1 MKFGTSILTLALAGT
16 AAAFAPQQSVTSSTS
31 LNAAGLDSLKE
42 LAPKLNPI
50 VGFYDPL
57 NLAEAE
63 FWEDTNDATIGFLRH
78 AEIKHGRV
86 AMFAFVG
93 YIVHANG
100 IKFPWAMNMDGT
112 PFPDSTNPP
121 ELWDG
126 ISDNAKWQIFGLIFF
141 LELFSEIGTDE
152 HKHYMRGGRPGDYP
166 DFDKVPLPH
175 PVPFNLYDPFNLS
188 KNKSAEA
195 KERGLQVEI
204 NNGRLAMLGI
214 IGFLSAQTIPGSVPL
229 LANVVQPY
237 SGQVMAPFTQN
248 MLAFPQ

>member
-1 MKFGTSILTLALAGT
+1 
-16 AAAFAPQQSVTSSTS
+16 
-31 LNAAGLDSLKE
+31 
-42 LAPKLNPI
+42 
-50 VGFYDPL
+50 
-57 NLAEAE
+57 
-63 FWEDTNDATIGFLRH
+63 
-78 AEIKHGRV
+78 
-86 AMFAFVG
+86 MFAFVG

>member
-1 MKFGTSILTLALAGT
+1 MIVLRTLKTESLIGRGRIYICISIYIYILQYYLTL
-16 AAAFAPQQSVTSSTS
+16 S
-31 LNAAGLDSLKE
+31 LLS
-42 LAPKLNPI
+42 
-50 VGFYDPL
+50 F
-57 NLAEAE
+57 
-63 FWEDTNDATIGFLRH
+63 FFFLLLINTYR
-78 AEIKHGRV
+78 HGRV